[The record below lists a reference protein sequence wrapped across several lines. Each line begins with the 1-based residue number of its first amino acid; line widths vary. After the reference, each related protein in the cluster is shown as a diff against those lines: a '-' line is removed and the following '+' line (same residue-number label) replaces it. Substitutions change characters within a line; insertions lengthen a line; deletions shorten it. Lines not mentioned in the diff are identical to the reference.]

1 MAVDPVFFATP
12 SEFRA
17 WLERHHETESE
28 LLVGFYR
35 TKTGRPGIRWAQS
48 VDEALCFGWIDG
60 VRRGYDTDSYT
71 IRFTPRTA
79 TSTWSTVNVRRI
91 GELTEQGLV
100 APAGLAAF
108 ARRTDTRTSVYAHEQ
123 GPAELDSA
131 EEAEFRA
138 NAPAWEFFAAQAPSY
153 RKVAL
158 HWVVRAKRPETRRRR
173 LDALIAGSA
182 IGERTGPGAWRPSA
196 KTPGTPAAED
206 AQ

>member
-1 MAVDPVFFATP
+1 VDPVFFTTP

-17 WLERHHETESE
+17 WLEQHHETEPE

-35 TKTGRPGIRWAQS
+35 TKTGRQGITWAQS
-48 VDEALCFGWIDG
+48 VDQALCFGWIDG

-71 IRFTPRTA
+71 IRFTPRKA
-79 TSTWSTVNVRRI
+79 TSIWSTVNARRI
-91 GELTEQGLV
+91 GELAGQGLV

-123 GPAELDSA
+123 EPAELDPA

-138 NAPAWEFFAAQAPSY
+138 NAPAWEFFATQAPSY

-182 IGERTGPGAWRPSA
+182 IGERAGPGAWRPRVETAGPS
-196 KTPGTPAAED
+196 TPASED
-206 AQ
+206 TQ